1 MHIYEHC
8 LMKKINI
15 VTLGCSKNTVDS
27 ENVAGHLKE
36 AGFTIR
42 FDDDKNDADIVIIN
56 TCGFIGDAKEE
67 SIAAIL
73 EYAELKR
80 RKKNPKKIVV
90 CGCLSQRYADELR
103 AEIPEVDAFYG
114 VNDWNKLLGDIMDE
128 YSEKD
133 FTAQRVVSTPKHYAY
148 LKIAEGC
155 NRSCS
160 YCAIPLIRGKFVS
173 RPIDD
178 LVGEAKQLVAQGVK
192 ELLVIA
198 QDTTYYGMDIYGKRA
213 LAELLERL
221 AVESGAKWIR
231 LHYTFPSS
239 FPDDVIEVMKKYKC
253 ICNYIDIPL
262 QHISTDVLASMKR
275 GIDKEGTLQLM
286 QMFRNKLPDVAI
298 RTALIVGYPN
308 ETEEDFEQLKDF
320 VRDMRFDRLGV
331 FRYSAEEGT
340 PSFPLGDTVSEEE
353 KQRRMDE
360 IMELQETIS
369 IEKNSEKVGKEY
381 MVLIDRREGDFWV
394 GRTEYD
400 SPEIDNE
407 VLISAE
413 EMLVEGRFYKVRII
427 EAMEYDLM
435 AELCD

>member
-1 MHIYEHC
+1 
-8 LMKKINI
+8 MKKINI

-67 SIAAIL
+67 SIATIL

>member
-1 MHIYEHC
+1 
-8 LMKKINI
+8 MKKINI

-27 ENVAGHLKE
+27 ENVAGHLKD
-36 AGFTIR
+36 AGFTVR
-42 FDDDKNDADIVIIN
+42 FDDDKNTADIVIIN

-67 SIAAIL
+67 SISAIL

-80 RKKNPKKIVV
+80 RKKNPKKIIV
-90 CGCLSQRYADELR
+90 CGCLSQRYADDLR

-114 VNDWNKLLGDIMDE
+114 VNDWNNLLSDIIKE
-128 YSEKD
+128 YSETE
-133 FTAQRVVSTPKHYAY
+133 FTSRRLVSTPKHYAY

-160 YCAIPLIRGKFVS
+160 YCAIPLIRGRFVS

-178 LVGEAKQLVAQGVK
+178 LVQEAKRLVAGGVK

-221 AVESGAKWIR
+221 ALESGAKWIR

-239 FPDDVIEVMKKYKC
+239 FPDDVIEVMKKYDC

-262 QHISTDVLASMKR
+262 QHISTDVLTSMKR
-275 GIDKEGTLQLM
+275 GIDKQGTLALM
-286 QMFRNKLPDVAI
+286 QMFREKLPDVAI

-308 ETEEDFEQLKDF
+308 ETEDDFEQLKEF

-331 FRYSAEEGT
+331 FCYSAEEGT
-340 PSFPLGDTVSEEE
+340 PSFPLGDTVSDEE
-353 KQRRMDE
+353 KQRRME
-360 IMELQETIS
+360 GIMGLQETIS

-381 MVLIDRREGDFWV
+381 MVLIDRLEGDFWV

-413 EMLVEGRFYKVRII
+413 EDLKVGQFYKVKIT

-435 AELCD
+435 AELC

>member
-1 MHIYEHC
+1 
-8 LMKKINI
+8 MKKINI

-27 ENVAGHLKE
+27 ENIAGHLQD
-36 AGFTIR
+36 AGFAVK
-42 FDDDKNDADIVIIN
+42 FDDSKNGSDIVIIN

-80 RKKNPKKIVV
+80 RKKNPKKIIV
-90 CGCLSQRYADELR
+90 CGCLSQRYADELQ

-114 VNDWNKLLGDIMDE
+114 VNDWNKLLNNIIE
-128 YSEKD
+128 NYSDDD
-133 FTAQRVVSTPKHYAY
+133 FTSRRMLSTPSHYAF

-160 YCAIPLIRGKFVS
+160 YCAIPLIRGKFIS
-173 RPIDD
+173 RPIDS
-178 LVGEAKQLVAQGVK
+178 LVQEAKQLVADGVK
-192 ELLVIA
+192 ELLIIA
-198 QDTTYYGMDIYGKRA
+198 QDTTYYGMDIYGKRS

-221 AVESGAKWIR
+221 ATESGAKWIR

-239 FPDDVIEVMKKYKC
+239 FPDDVIEVMKKYDC

-262 QHISTDVLASMKR
+262 QHISTEVLTSMKR
-275 GIDKEGTLQLM
+275 GIGSEGTLQLM
-286 QMFRNKLPDVAI
+286 QMFREKLPDVAI

-308 ETEEDFEQLKDF
+308 ETEDDFEQLKAF
-320 VRDMRFDRLGV
+320 VREMRFDRLGV
-331 FRYSAEEGT
+331 FRYSPEEGT
-340 PSFPLGDTVSEEE
+340 PSFLLGDTVTDDE

-360 IMELQETIS
+360 IMELQEIIS
-369 IEKNSEKVGKEY
+369 IEKNTEKIGKEY
-381 MVLIDRREGDFWV
+381 MVLIDRKEGDLWV

-407 VLISAE
+407 VLLATNKRLKVGE
-413 EMLVEGRFYKVRII
+413 FYKVRIT

-435 AELCD
+435 AELV

>member
-1 MHIYEHC
+1 
-8 LMKKINI
+8 MKKINI

-27 ENVAGHLKE
+27 ENVAGHLKD
-36 AGFTIR
+36 AGFTVR
-42 FDDDKNDADIVIIN
+42 FDDDKNTADIVIIN

-67 SIAAIL
+67 SISAIL

-80 RKKNPKKIVV
+80 RKKNPKKIIV
-90 CGCLSQRYADELR
+90 CGCLSQRYADDLR

-114 VNDWNKLLGDIMDE
+114 VNDWSNLLSDIIEE
-128 YSEKD
+128 YSETE
-133 FTAQRVVSTPKHYAY
+133 FTSRRLVSTPKHYAY
-148 LKIAEGC
+148 LKIGEGC

-160 YCAIPLIRGKFVS
+160 YCAIPLIRGRFVS

-178 LVGEAKQLVAQGVK
+178 LVQEAKRLVAGGVK

-213 LAELLERL
+213 LSELLERL
-221 AVESGAKWIR
+221 ALESGAKWIR

-239 FPDDVIEVMKKYKC
+239 FPDDVIEVMKKYDC

-262 QHISTDVLASMKR
+262 QHISADVLASMKR
-275 GIDKEGTLQLM
+275 GIDKQGTLALM
-286 QMFRNKLPDVAI
+286 QMFREKLPDVAI

-308 ETEEDFEQLKDF
+308 ETEDDFEQLKEF

-331 FRYSAEEGT
+331 FCYSAEEGT
-340 PSFPLGDTVSEEE
+340 PSFPLGDTVSDEE
-353 KQRRMDE
+353 KQRRMEE
-360 IMELQETIS
+360 IMGLQETIS

-381 MVLIDRREGDFWV
+381 MVLIDRLEGDFWV

-407 VLISAE
+407 VLINAE
-413 EMLVEGRFYKVRII
+413 EDLKVGQFYKVKIT

-435 AELCD
+435 AELC

>member
-1 MHIYEHC
+1 
-8 LMKKINI
+8 MKKINI

-27 ENVAGHLKE
+27 ENIAGHLQK
-36 AGFTIR
+36 AGFAVR
-42 FDDDKNDADIVIIN
+42 FDDSKNVSDIVVIN

-80 RKKNPKKIVV
+80 RKKKPKKIIV
-90 CGCLSQRYADELR
+90 CGCLSQRYADELQ

-114 VNDWNKLLGDIMDE
+114 VNDWNELLSNIIED
-128 YSEKD
+128 YSNDD
-133 FTAQRVVSTPKHYAY
+133 FTSRRMLSTPSHYAF

-173 RPIDD
+173 RPIDS
-178 LVGEAKQLVAQGVK
+178 LVQEAKQLVADGAK
-192 ELLVIA
+192 ELLIIA
-198 QDTTYYGMDIYGKRA
+198 QDTTYYGMDIYGKRS

-221 AVESGAKWIR
+221 ATESGAKWIR

-239 FPDDVIEVMKKYKC
+239 FPDDVIEVMKKYDC

-262 QHISTDVLASMKR
+262 QHISTDVLISMKR
-275 GIDKEGTLQLM
+275 GIDSEGTLKLM
-286 QMFRNKLPDVAI
+286 QMFREKLPDVAI

-308 ETEEDFEQLKDF
+308 ETEDDFEQLKDF
-320 VRDMRFDRLGV
+320 VKDMRFDRLGV

-340 PSFPLGDTVSEEE
+340 PSFSLGDTVAEDE

-360 IMELQETIS
+360 IMELQEIIS

-381 MVLIDRREGDFWV
+381 MVLIDRREGDLWV

-407 VLISAE
+407 VLIATNKRLKVGE
-413 EMLVEGRFYKVRII
+413 FYKVKII
-427 EAMEYDLM
+427 DAMEYDLM
-435 AELCD
+435 AELV

>member
-1 MHIYEHC
+1 
-8 LMKKINI
+8 MKKINI

-27 ENVAGHLKE
+27 ENVAGHLKD
-36 AGFTIR
+36 AGFTVR
-42 FDDDKNDADIVIIN
+42 FDDDKNTADIVIIN

-67 SIAAIL
+67 SISAIL

-80 RKKNPKKIVV
+80 RKKNPKKIIV
-90 CGCLSQRYADELR
+90 CGCLSQRYADDLR

-114 VNDWNKLLGDIMDE
+114 VNDWNNLLSDIIKE
-128 YSEKD
+128 YSETE
-133 FTAQRVVSTPKHYAY
+133 FTSRRLVSTPKHYAY
-148 LKIAEGC
+148 LKIGEGC

-160 YCAIPLIRGKFVS
+160 YCAIPLIRGRFVS

-178 LVGEAKQLVAQGVK
+178 LVQEAKRLVAGGVK

-221 AVESGAKWIR
+221 ALESGAKWIR

-239 FPDDVIEVMKKYKC
+239 FPDDVIEVMKKYDC

-275 GIDKEGTLQLM
+275 GIDKQGTLALM
-286 QMFRNKLPDVAI
+286 QMFREKLPDVAI

-308 ETEEDFEQLKDF
+308 ETEDDFEQLKEF

-331 FRYSAEEGT
+331 FCYSAEEGT
-340 PSFPLGDTVSEEE
+340 PSFPLGDTVSDEE
-353 KQRRMDE
+353 KQRRMEE
-360 IMELQETIS
+360 IMGLQETIS

-381 MVLIDRREGDFWV
+381 MVLIDRLEGDFWV

-413 EMLVEGRFYKVRII
+413 EDLKVGQFYKVKIT

-435 AELCD
+435 AELC

>member
-1 MHIYEHC
+1 
-8 LMKKINI
+8 MKKINI

-27 ENVAGHLKE
+27 ENVAGHLKD
-36 AGFTIR
+36 AGFTVR
-42 FDDDKNDADIVIIN
+42 FDDDKNTADIVIIN

-67 SIAAIL
+67 SISAIL

-80 RKKNPKKIVV
+80 RKKNPKKIIV
-90 CGCLSQRYADELR
+90 CGCLSQRYADDLR

-114 VNDWNKLLGDIMDE
+114 VNDWSNLLSDIIEE
-128 YSEKD
+128 YSETE
-133 FTAQRVVSTPKHYAY
+133 FTSRRLVSTPKHYAY
-148 LKIAEGC
+148 LKIGEGC

-160 YCAIPLIRGKFVS
+160 YCAIPLIRGRFVS

-178 LVGEAKQLVAQGVK
+178 LVQEAKRLVAGGVK

-213 LAELLERL
+213 LSELLERL
-221 AVESGAKWIR
+221 ALESGAKWIR

-239 FPDDVIEVMKKYKC
+239 FPDDVIEVMKKYDC

-262 QHISTDVLASMKR
+262 QHISADVLASMKR
-275 GIDKEGTLQLM
+275 GIDKQGTLALM
-286 QMFRNKLPDVAI
+286 QMFREKLPDVAI

-308 ETEEDFEQLKDF
+308 ETEDDFEQLKEF

-331 FRYSAEEGT
+331 FCYSAEEGT
-340 PSFPLGDTVSEEE
+340 PSFPLGDTVSDEE
-353 KQRRMDE
+353 KQRRMEE
-360 IMELQETIS
+360 IMRLQETIS

-381 MVLIDRREGDFWV
+381 MVLIDRLEGDFWV

-407 VLISAE
+407 VLISTE
-413 EMLVEGRFYKVRII
+413 EDLKVGQFYKVKIT

-435 AELCD
+435 AELC

>member
-1 MHIYEHC
+1 
-8 LMKKINI
+8 MKKINI

-27 ENVAGHLKE
+27 ENVAGHLKD
-36 AGFTIR
+36 AGFTVR
-42 FDDDKNDADIVIIN
+42 FDDDKNTADIVIIN

-67 SIAAIL
+67 SISAIL

-80 RKKNPKKIVV
+80 RKKNPKKIIV
-90 CGCLSQRYADELR
+90 CGCLSQRYADDLR

-114 VNDWNKLLGDIMDE
+114 VNDWSNLLSDIIEE
-128 YSEKD
+128 YSETE
-133 FTAQRVVSTPKHYAY
+133 FTSRRLVSTPKHYAY
-148 LKIAEGC
+148 LKIGEGC

-160 YCAIPLIRGKFVS
+160 YCAIPLIRGRFVS

-178 LVGEAKQLVAQGVK
+178 LVQEAKRLVAGGVK

-213 LAELLERL
+213 LSELLERL
-221 AVESGAKWIR
+221 ALESGAKWIR

-239 FPDDVIEVMKKYKC
+239 FPDDVIEVMKKYDC

-262 QHISTDVLASMKR
+262 QHISADVLASMNR
-275 GIDKEGTLQLM
+275 GIDKQGTLALM
-286 QMFRNKLPDVAI
+286 QMFREKLPDVAI

-308 ETEEDFEQLKDF
+308 ETEDDFEQLKEF

-331 FRYSAEEGT
+331 FCYSAEEGT
-340 PSFPLGDTVSEEE
+340 PSFPLGDTVSDEE
-353 KQRRMDE
+353 KQRRMEE
-360 IMELQETIS
+360 IMRLQETIS

-381 MVLIDRREGDFWV
+381 MVLIDRLEGDFWV

-407 VLISAE
+407 VLISTE
-413 EMLVEGRFYKVRII
+413 EDLKVGQFYKVKIT

-435 AELCD
+435 AELC

>member
-1 MHIYEHC
+1 
-8 LMKKINI
+8 MKKINI

-27 ENVAGHLKE
+27 ENVAGHLKD
-36 AGFTIR
+36 AGFTVR
-42 FDDDKNDADIVIIN
+42 FDDDKNTADIVIIN

-67 SIAAIL
+67 SISAIL

-80 RKKNPKKIVV
+80 RKKNPKKIIV
-90 CGCLSQRYADELR
+90 CGCLSQRYADDLR

-114 VNDWNKLLGDIMDE
+114 VNDWSNLLSDIIEE
-128 YSEKD
+128 YSETE
-133 FTAQRVVSTPKHYAY
+133 FTSRRLVSTPKHYAY
-148 LKIAEGC
+148 LKIGEGC

-160 YCAIPLIRGKFVS
+160 YCAIPLIRGRFVS

-178 LVGEAKQLVAQGVK
+178 LVQEAKRLVAGGVK

-213 LAELLERL
+213 LSELLERL
-221 AVESGAKWIR
+221 ALESGAKWIR

-239 FPDDVIEVMKKYKC
+239 FPDDVIEVMKKYDC

-262 QHISTDVLASMKR
+262 QHISADVLASMKR
-275 GIDKEGTLQLM
+275 GIDKQGTLALM
-286 QMFRNKLPDVAI
+286 QMFREKLPDVAI

-308 ETEEDFEQLKDF
+308 ETEDDFEQLKEF

-331 FRYSAEEGT
+331 FCYSAEEGT
-340 PSFPLGDTVSEEE
+340 PSFPLGDTVSDEE
-353 KQRRMDE
+353 KQRRMEE
-360 IMELQETIS
+360 IMRLQEMIS

-381 MVLIDRREGDFWV
+381 MVLIDRLEGDFWV

-407 VLISAE
+407 VLISTE
-413 EMLVEGRFYKVRII
+413 EDLKVGQFYKVKIT

-435 AELCD
+435 AELC

>member
-1 MHIYEHC
+1 
-8 LMKKINI
+8 MKKINI

-103 AEIPEVDAFYG
+103 AEIPEVDVFYG

>member
-1 MHIYEHC
+1 
-8 LMKKINI
+8 MKKINI

-90 CGCLSQRYADELR
+90 CGCLSQRYADELS

>member
-1 MHIYEHC
+1 
-8 LMKKINI
+8 MKKINI

-27 ENVAGHLKE
+27 ENVAGHLKD
-36 AGFTIR
+36 AGFTVR
-42 FDDDKNDADIVIIN
+42 FDDDKNTADIVIIN

-67 SIAAIL
+67 SISAIL

-80 RKKNPKKIVV
+80 RKKNPKKIIV
-90 CGCLSQRYADELR
+90 CGCLSQRYADDLR

-114 VNDWNKLLGDIMDE
+114 VNDWSNLLSDIIEE
-128 YSEKD
+128 YSETE
-133 FTAQRVVSTPKHYAY
+133 FTSRRLVSTPKHYAY
-148 LKIAEGC
+148 LKIGEGC

-160 YCAIPLIRGKFVS
+160 YCAIPLIRGRFVS

-178 LVGEAKQLVAQGVK
+178 LVQEAKRLVAGGVK

-221 AVESGAKWIR
+221 ALESGAKWIR

-239 FPDDVIEVMKKYKC
+239 FPDDVIEVMKKYDC

-262 QHISTDVLASMKR
+262 QHISADVLASMKR
-275 GIDKEGTLQLM
+275 GIDKQGTLALM
-286 QMFRNKLPDVAI
+286 QMFREKLPDVAI

-308 ETEEDFEQLKDF
+308 ETEDDFEQLKEF

-331 FRYSAEEGT
+331 FCYSAEEGT
-340 PSFPLGDTVSEEE
+340 PSFPLGDTVSDEE
-353 KQRRMDE
+353 KQRRMEE
-360 IMELQETIS
+360 IMRLQETIS

-381 MVLIDRREGDFWV
+381 MVLIDRLEGDFWV

-413 EMLVEGRFYKVRII
+413 EDLKVGQFYKVKIT

-435 AELCD
+435 AELC

>member
-1 MHIYEHC
+1 
-8 LMKKINI
+8 MKKINI

-27 ENVAGHLKE
+27 ENVAGHLKD
-36 AGFTIR
+36 AGFTVR
-42 FDDDKNDADIVIIN
+42 FDDDKNTADIVIIN

-67 SIAAIL
+67 SISAIL

-80 RKKNPKKIVV
+80 RKKNPKKIIV
-90 CGCLSQRYADELR
+90 CGCLSQRYADDLR

-114 VNDWNKLLGDIMDE
+114 VNDWNNLLSDIIKE
-128 YSEKD
+128 YSETE
-133 FTAQRVVSTPKHYAY
+133 FTSRRLVSTPKHYAY
-148 LKIAEGC
+148 LKIGEGC

-160 YCAIPLIRGKFVS
+160 YCAIPLIRGRFVS

-178 LVGEAKQLVAQGVK
+178 LVQEAKCLVAGGVK

-221 AVESGAKWIR
+221 ALESGAKWIR

-239 FPDDVIEVMKKYKC
+239 FPDDVIEVMKKYDC

-275 GIDKEGTLQLM
+275 GIDKQGTLALM
-286 QMFRNKLPDVAI
+286 QMFREKLPDVAI

-308 ETEEDFEQLKDF
+308 ETEDDFEQLKEF

-331 FRYSAEEGT
+331 FCYSAEEGT
-340 PSFPLGDTVSEEE
+340 PSFPLGDTVSDEE
-353 KQRRMDE
+353 KQRRMEE
-360 IMELQETIS
+360 IMGLQETIS

-381 MVLIDRREGDFWV
+381 MVLIDRLEGDFWV

-413 EMLVEGRFYKVRII
+413 EDLKVGQFYKVKIT
-427 EAMEYDLM
+427 EAIEYDLM
-435 AELCD
+435 AELC

>member
-1 MHIYEHC
+1 
-8 LMKKINI
+8 MKKINI

-27 ENVAGHLKE
+27 ENVAGHLKD
-36 AGFTIR
+36 AGFTVR
-42 FDDDKNDADIVIIN
+42 FDDDKNTADIVIIN

-67 SIAAIL
+67 SISAIL

-80 RKKNPKKIVV
+80 RKKNPKKIIV
-90 CGCLSQRYADELR
+90 CGCLSQRYADDLR

-114 VNDWNKLLGDIMDE
+114 VNDWSNLLSDIIEE
-128 YSEKD
+128 YSETE
-133 FTAQRVVSTPKHYAY
+133 FTSRRLVSTPKHYAY
-148 LKIAEGC
+148 LKIGEGC

-160 YCAIPLIRGKFVS
+160 YCAIPLIRGRFVS

-178 LVGEAKQLVAQGVK
+178 LVQEAKRLVAGGVK

-213 LAELLERL
+213 LSELLERL
-221 AVESGAKWIR
+221 ALESGAKWIR

-239 FPDDVIEVMKKYKC
+239 FPDDVIEVMKKYDC

-262 QHISTDVLASMKR
+262 QHISADVLASMNR
-275 GIDKEGTLQLM
+275 GIDKQGTLALM
-286 QMFRNKLPDVAI
+286 QMFREKLPDVAI

-308 ETEEDFEQLKDF
+308 ETEDDFEQLKEF

-331 FRYSAEEGT
+331 FCYSAEEGT
-340 PSFPLGDTVSEEE
+340 PSFPLGDTVSDEE
-353 KQRRMDE
+353 KQRRMEE
-360 IMELQETIS
+360 IMRLQETIS

-381 MVLIDRREGDFWV
+381 MVLIDRLEGNFWV

-407 VLISAE
+407 VLISTE
-413 EMLVEGRFYKVRII
+413 EDLKVGQFYKVKIT

-435 AELCD
+435 AELC

>member
-1 MHIYEHC
+1 
-8 LMKKINI
+8 MKKINI

-27 ENVAGHLKE
+27 ENVAGHLKD
-36 AGFTIR
+36 AGFTVR
-42 FDDDKNDADIVIIN
+42 FDDDKNTADIVIIN

-67 SIAAIL
+67 SISAIL

-80 RKKNPKKIVV
+80 RKKNPKKIIV

-114 VNDWNKLLGDIMDE
+114 VNDWSNLLSDIIEE
-128 YSEKD
+128 YSETE
-133 FTAQRVVSTPKHYAY
+133 FTSRRLVSTPKHYAY
-148 LKIAEGC
+148 LKIGEGC

-160 YCAIPLIRGKFVS
+160 YCAIPLIRGRFVS

-178 LVGEAKQLVAQGVK
+178 LVQEAKRLVAGGVK

-221 AVESGAKWIR
+221 ALESGAKWIR

-239 FPDDVIEVMKKYKC
+239 FPDDVIEVMKKYDC

-262 QHISTDVLASMKR
+262 QHISADVLASMKR
-275 GIDKEGTLQLM
+275 GIDKQGTLALM
-286 QMFRNKLPDVAI
+286 QMFREKLPDVAI

-308 ETEEDFEQLKDF
+308 ETEDDFEQLKEF

-331 FRYSAEEGT
+331 FCYSAEEGT
-340 PSFPLGDTVSEEE
+340 PSFPLGDTVSDEE
-353 KQRRMDE
+353 KQRRMEE
-360 IMELQETIS
+360 IMGLQETIS

-381 MVLIDRREGDFWV
+381 MVLIDRLEGDFWV

-413 EMLVEGRFYKVRII
+413 EDLKVGQFYKVKIT

-435 AELCD
+435 AELC

>member
-1 MHIYEHC
+1 
-8 LMKKINI
+8 MKKINI

-381 MVLIDRREGDFWV
+381 IVLIDRREGDFWV

>member
-1 MHIYEHC
+1 
-8 LMKKINI
+8 MKKINI

-27 ENVAGHLKE
+27 ENIAGHLQK
-36 AGFTIR
+36 AGFAVR
-42 FDDDKNDADIVIIN
+42 FDDSKNVSDIVVIN

-80 RKKNPKKIVV
+80 RKKNPKKIIV
-90 CGCLSQRYADELR
+90 CGCLSQRYADELQ

-114 VNDWNKLLGDIMDE
+114 VNDWNELLSNIIED
-128 YSEKD
+128 YSDDD
-133 FTAQRVVSTPKHYAY
+133 FTSRRMLSTPSHYAF

-173 RPIDD
+173 RPIDS
-178 LVGEAKQLVAQGVK
+178 LVQEAKQLVADGAK
-192 ELLVIA
+192 ELLIIA
-198 QDTTYYGMDIYGKRA
+198 QDTTYYGMDIYGKRS

-221 AVESGAKWIR
+221 ATESGAKWIR

-239 FPDDVIEVMKKYKC
+239 FPDDVIEVMKKYDC

-262 QHISTDVLASMKR
+262 QHISTDVLTSMKR
-275 GIDKEGTLQLM
+275 GIDSEGTLQLM
-286 QMFRNKLPDVAI
+286 QMFREKLPDVAI

-308 ETEEDFEQLKDF
+308 ETEDDFEQLKDF
-320 VRDMRFDRLGV
+320 VKDMRFDRLGV
-331 FRYSAEEGT
+331 FRYSPEEGT
-340 PSFPLGDTVSEEE
+340 PSFLLGDTVPDDE

-360 IMELQETIS
+360 IMELQEIIS
-369 IEKNSEKVGKEY
+369 VEKNTEKIGKEY
-381 MVLIDRREGDFWV
+381 MVLIDRKEGDLWV

-407 VLISAE
+407 VLIATNKRLKVGE
-413 EMLVEGRFYKVRII
+413 FYKVKITD
-427 EAMEYDLM
+427 AMEYDLM
-435 AELCD
+435 AELV

>member
-1 MHIYEHC
+1 
-8 LMKKINI
+8 MKKINI

-155 NRSCS
+155 NRNCS

-262 QHISTDVLASMKR
+262 QHISSDVLASMKR

>member
-1 MHIYEHC
+1 
-8 LMKKINI
+8 MKKINI

-27 ENVAGHLKE
+27 ENVAGHLKD
-36 AGFTIR
+36 AGFTVR
-42 FDDDKNDADIVIIN
+42 FDDDKNTADIVIIN

-67 SIAAIL
+67 SISAIL

-80 RKKNPKKIVV
+80 RKKNPKKIIV
-90 CGCLSQRYADELR
+90 CGCLSQRYADDLR

-114 VNDWNKLLGDIMDE
+114 VNDWNNLLSDIIKE
-128 YSEKD
+128 YSETE
-133 FTAQRVVSTPKHYAY
+133 FTSRRLVSTPKHYAY
-148 LKIAEGC
+148 LKIGEGC

-160 YCAIPLIRGKFVS
+160 YCAIPLIRGRFVS

-178 LVGEAKQLVAQGVK
+178 LVQEAKCLVAGGVK

-221 AVESGAKWIR
+221 ALESGAKWIR

-239 FPDDVIEVMKKYKC
+239 FPDDVIEVMKKYDC

-275 GIDKEGTLQLM
+275 GIDKQGTLALM
-286 QMFRNKLPDVAI
+286 QMFREKLPDVAI

-308 ETEEDFEQLKDF
+308 ETEDDFEQLKEF

-331 FRYSAEEGT
+331 FCYSAEEGT
-340 PSFPLGDTVSEEE
+340 PSFPLGDTVSDEE
-353 KQRRMDE
+353 KQRRMEE
-360 IMELQETIS
+360 IMGLQETIS

-381 MVLIDRREGDFWV
+381 MVLIDRLEGDFWV

-413 EMLVEGRFYKVRII
+413 EDLKVGQFYKVKIT

-435 AELCD
+435 AELC

>member
-1 MHIYEHC
+1 
-8 LMKKINI
+8 MKKINI

-80 RKKNPKKIVV
+80 RKKNPKKVVV

-308 ETEEDFEQLKDF
+308 ETEEDFDQLKDF

-369 IEKNSEKVGKEY
+369 IKKNSEKVGKEY

>member
-1 MHIYEHC
+1 
-8 LMKKINI
+8 MKKINI

-27 ENVAGHLKE
+27 ENVAGHLKD
-36 AGFTIR
+36 AGFTVR
-42 FDDDKNDADIVIIN
+42 FDDDKNTADIVIIN

-67 SIAAIL
+67 SISAIL
-73 EYAELKR
+73 EYTELKR
-80 RKKNPKKIVV
+80 RKKNPKNIIV
-90 CGCLSQRYADELR
+90 CGCLSQRYADDLR

-114 VNDWNKLLGDIMDE
+114 VNDWSNLLSDIIEE
-128 YSEKD
+128 YSETE
-133 FTAQRVVSTPKHYAY
+133 FTSRRLVSTPKHYAY
-148 LKIAEGC
+148 LKIGEGC

-160 YCAIPLIRGKFVS
+160 YCAIPLIRGRFVS

-178 LVGEAKQLVAQGVK
+178 LVQEAKRLVAGGVK

-221 AVESGAKWIR
+221 ALESGAKWIR

-239 FPDDVIEVMKKYKC
+239 FPDDVIEVMKKYDC

-262 QHISTDVLASMKR
+262 QHISADVLASMKR
-275 GIDKEGTLQLM
+275 GIDKQGTLALM
-286 QMFRNKLPDVAI
+286 QMFREKLPDVAI

-308 ETEEDFEQLKDF
+308 ETEDDFEQLKEF

-331 FRYSAEEGT
+331 FCYSAEEGT
-340 PSFPLGDTVSEEE
+340 PSFPLGDTVSDEE
-353 KQRRMDE
+353 KQRRMEE
-360 IMELQETIS
+360 IMGLQETIS

-381 MVLIDRREGDFWV
+381 MVLIDRLEGDFWV

-407 VLISAE
+407 VLINAE
-413 EMLVEGRFYKVRII
+413 EDLKVGQFYKVKIT

-435 AELCD
+435 AELC

>member
-1 MHIYEHC
+1 
-8 LMKKINI
+8 MKKINI

-27 ENVAGHLKE
+27 ENVAGHLKD
-36 AGFTIR
+36 AGFTVR
-42 FDDDKNDADIVIIN
+42 FDDDKNTADIVIIN

-67 SIAAIL
+67 SISAIL

-80 RKKNPKKIVV
+80 RKKNPKKIIV
-90 CGCLSQRYADELR
+90 CGCLSQRYADDLR

-114 VNDWNKLLGDIMDE
+114 VNDWSNLLSDIIEE
-128 YSEKD
+128 YSETE
-133 FTAQRVVSTPKHYAY
+133 FTSRRLVSTPKHYAY
-148 LKIAEGC
+148 LKIGEGC

-160 YCAIPLIRGKFVS
+160 YCAIPLIRGRFVS

-178 LVGEAKQLVAQGVK
+178 LVQEAKRLVAGGVK

-221 AVESGAKWIR
+221 ALESGAKWIR

-239 FPDDVIEVMKKYKC
+239 FPDDVIEVMKKYDC

-262 QHISTDVLASMKR
+262 QHISADVLASMKR
-275 GIDKEGTLQLM
+275 GIDKQGTLALM
-286 QMFRNKLPDVAI
+286 QMFREKLPDVAI

-308 ETEEDFEQLKDF
+308 ETEDDFEQLKEF
-320 VRDMRFDRLGV
+320 VCDMRFDRLGV
-331 FRYSAEEGT
+331 FCYSAEEGT
-340 PSFPLGDTVSEEE
+340 PSFPLGDTVSDEE
-353 KQRRMDE
+353 KQRRMEE
-360 IMELQETIS
+360 IMGLQETIS

-381 MVLIDRREGDFWV
+381 MVLIDRLEGDFWV

-413 EMLVEGRFYKVRII
+413 EDLKVGQFYKVKIT

-435 AELCD
+435 AELC

>member
-1 MHIYEHC
+1 
-8 LMKKINI
+8 MKKINI

-36 AGFTIR
+36 AGFTIC

-155 NRSCS
+155 NRNCS

-308 ETEEDFEQLKDF
+308 ETEEDFEQVKDF